1 MKIKKNKFILG
12 LSLSFCGAVFLIAP
26 MNYLLSNTENNIL
39 SNLLQNS
46 QQSIKN
52 LNDDIRLS
60 FDNRNDDL
68 ESPNGVARIIGDSV
82 IAFTSWFN
90 SEVWRYDVKGNN
102 TIAKKFFKN
111 INSISNLKVKYNQ
124 YNNTY
129 LIYGTI
135 NSSET
140 SGGIS
145 SNSQFVIQVN
155 ADDGSEFIVNNNYLY
170 SIWTSS
176 VIRGINDLV
185 VNENDGNIIVIP
197 VYQEFSNP
205 QTTSISKFSSTTYSY
220 VWYKFS
226 SLNGNFNYRATN
238 SIPIVFSLDENF
250 WGFINFHKETGNNN
264 DKYEYLL
271 FDYDLNF
278 VAKSSEITLS
288 SSDNL
293 HSDKILPTPLV
304 FPFENG
310 GIKKYKIV
318 DTSIA
323 PIYTLDTFNENSEV
337 DNAFQLRIFTFTP
350 KNGSTNAVITK
361 ETDMTTNYI
370 SYQLKKDNKNNAFY
384 VSGFEKKA
392 NNGNQNK
399 IDFLKNKITIYKFNA
414 TTGQISASSVIDNTY
429 TDKKAITNISIIN
442 DPKNKETKTALV
454 KESKIYETSINRFT
468 TTTTISDIS
477 QLKYLIDINDSTKN
491 TPTSSSWEK
500 LIKEDYKQSVT
511 NEIKSKLP
519 SDVSE
524 DYIKSLI
531 KYKNG
536 NSEVQITNS
545 LKILNTQSNFE
556 LSGTKRILYNNA
568 TGNLKAIVESSLK
581 KWWYKLDD
589 NSEFSR
595 FLDET
600 EIQIEG
606 FSKISDLSFRLV
618 ISAEVDSTK
627 WNKIQNDYLGK
638 VLPSSLTEQNIID
651 TFFVKGEKI
660 NILTS
665 DIEKVNVDENN
676 STLSFSSTKSTQVKK
691 PIYVLYS
698 NQNGTIEIKYDLS
711 SKSSPSM
718 PSNNVIGSHVYDGFL
733 STNSTGQIIINQT
746 KFTELKKKRLSNQ
759 FSVEDILSVI
769 EAPNIYDTSDVN
781 KWELKYKNNYDTN
794 AFKSDLI
801 NGRAN
806 FTFKYLK
813 PTDFPVI
820 IDESKYTIE
829 VSSEQ
834 TSQDVSLKVDGN
846 GTQKIL
852 DYIWDDRT
860 PSLISFDQNQ
870 ANIITGYKTLEEIKK
885 DIDSILAETIFINNR
900 WFDTN
905 QLVATIN
912 NSEEKDKQVKFD
924 LSFKDNKI
932 ISNIDIFNN
941 EGKKIKLV
949 FDQSLRDEIVKKQS
963 NIFDIPQITFNYDL
977 LNFNWKYGL
986 SSDSGNFIEIYF
998 NDLLDKVNEERIKQ
1012 GLEILQFNLSIS
1024 PSKFLENLGNKNFND
1039 YFPLISLNDESDKNQ
1054 PWYYEMSKIE
1064 IIPNDENGTISIRYE
1079 LVYPNLSTS
1088 TQVYKNP
1095 EVKIIGF
1102 KSETF
1107 SNSIAIIL
1115 ISIFCFIG
1123 VFLILFIPII
1133 INIIRNKKLNNSK
1146 KVLKLKYKNKVIKK

>member
-140 SGGIS
+140 SGGTS

-370 SYQLKKDNKNNAFY
+370 SYQLKKDDKNNAFY

-414 TTGQISASSVIDNTY
+414 TTGQISASSVIDNIY

-454 KESKIYETSINRFT
+454 KESKIYPSSTNKFT
-468 TTTTISDIS
+468 TATQINDIS
-477 QLKYLIDINDSTKN
+477 QLKYLIDVNSSTKN
-491 TPTSSSWEK
+491 TPTSSSWDK
-500 LIKEDYKQSVT
+500 LVKEDYKTNVT
-511 NEIKSKLP
+511 DELKSKLP
-519 SDVSE
+519 SDVNE
-524 DYIKSLI
+524 DSIKSLI
-531 KYKNG
+531 KYKN
-536 NSEVQITNS
+536 NNDIVQVTNS
-545 LKILNTQSNFE
+545 LKVLNVQNNFE

-568 TGNLKAIVESSLK
+568 TGNLKATVQSSLK

-589 NSEFSR
+589 NSENSR

-651 TFFVKGEKI
+651 TFFIKGEKI
-660 NILTS
+660 NISTS
-665 DIEKVNVDENN
+665 DIEKVNVDEINLN
-676 STLSFSSTKSTQVKK
+676 SSSSMKSTQVKK
-691 PIYVLYS
+691 PISVLCS
-698 NQNGTIEIKYDLS
+698 DQNGTLEIKYDLS

-718 PSNNVIGSHVYDGFL
+718 PSNNVIGSYVYDGFL
-733 STNSTGQIIINQT
+733 SSNSIEQVTINQE
-746 KFTELKKKRLSNQ
+746 KFTELKRKRLSHQ
-759 FSVEDILSVI
+759 FSVEDILGVI
-769 EAPNIYDTSDVN
+769 EAPNIYDTSDTK
-781 KWELKYKNNYDTN
+781 KWELKYKNNYGTD

-801 NGRAN
+801 NGKTN

-813 PTDFPVI
+813 PIDFPAI

-834 TSQDVSLKVDGN
+834 TKQDMNLKIDGS

-870 ANIITGYKTLEEIKK
+870 ANIITGSKTLEEIKK
-885 DIDSILAETIFINNR
+885 DIDSILSETIFINNR

-912 NSEEKDKQVKFD
+912 NNEIKDKQIKFD
-924 LSFKDNKI
+924 LSFKENKI
-932 ISNIDIFNN
+932 ISNIDIFDS
-941 EGKKIKLV
+941 EGQKIKLV
-949 FDQSLRDEIVKKQS
+949 FDQSLRDEIAKSKP
-963 NIFDIPQITFNYDL
+963 NIFDMSQITFNYDL

-986 SSDSGNFIEIYF
+986 SSENGNFIEISF
-998 NDLLDKVNEERIKQ
+998 NELINKVNEDRKNQ
-1012 GLEILQFNLSIS
+1012 GLELLKFSASLS
-1024 PSKFLENLGNKNFND
+1024 PSKFLNELGNKNFND
-1039 YFPLISLNDESDKNQ
+1039 YFPMINLSNQ
-1054 PWYYEMSKIE
+1054 SEKSEPWYYEMSKIE

-1088 TQVYKNP
+1088 TEVYKNP
-1095 EVKIIGF
+1095 EVKIVGF

-1107 SNSIAIIL
+1107 SNSIVIIL
-1115 ISIFCFIG
+1115 ISVFCFIAI
-1123 VFLILFIPII
+1123 FLIIFIPII
-1133 INIIRNKKLNNSK
+1133 VNAIRNKKLNNSK
-1146 KVLKLKYKNKVIKK
+1146 KVLSLKYKNRVVKK